1 MSWLVYV
8 FAILAAFF
16 ILVTIHELGHYLVAR
31 RSGVAVLRF
40 SIGLGRPIY
49 KLVDKNGTEW
59 TLGWIP
65 IGGYVKM
72 LDEREFEV
80 PPDMRAQTFNAA
92 SPPRRI
98 AIAAAGPVANLVLS
112 LAVFWLILV
121 SGTSYPV
128 AILDAPSQGSAAWEA
143 GFAGGE
149 RIVEVDGDTTPTWF
163 DVNLALAD
171 RLGETGSIEF
181 TVEHQGHQAMR
192 SIPIQSWLQGKRDA
206 DLTRELGFVPAVVP
220 VVDEVVAGSAAEL
233 AGLRS
238 GDRISFIDGSEVHS
252 WSELASRIAA
262 SPGNS
267 MSIEVV
273 RSGTSVSTVLTP
285 TAVEGSDGAL
295 RGFAGISVAMQ
306 EHSVRLGA
314 LAAVPAALDKTLDAI
329 GLTVGVVWKMIS
341 GSVSVENLAGP
352 VTVAQFAGQAMQVG
366 WIPFLSLLAFLS
378 ISLGII
384 NLLPIPVLDGGHI
397 LYASIELLSGKPLPA
412 RVELIAGRVG
422 FVLVGC
428 LMMLA
433 FYSDFTRIFG

>member
-128 AILDAPSQGSAAWEA
+128 ANLDAPSQGSAAWEA

-149 RIVEVDGDTTPTWF
+149 RIVEVDGDATPSWY
-163 DVNLALAD
+163 DVNLALAA
-171 RLGETGSIEF
+171 RLGETGSIEI
-181 TVEHQGHQAMR
+181 TVQHHGHQAMR
-192 SIPIQSWLQGKRDA
+192 SIPIQSWLQGTRDA
-206 DLTRELGFVPAVVP
+206 DLTRELGLVPALAP
-220 VVDEVVAGSAAEL
+220 VVDEVVEGSAAEL

-262 SPGNS
+262 SPGS
-267 MSIEVV
+267 GMAIEVV

-285 TAVEGSDGAL
+285 TSVEGSDGAL

-314 LAAVPAALDKTLDAI
+314 LAAVPAAMDKTLDAI
-329 GLTVGVVWKMIS
+329 ALTVGVVRKMIT
-341 GSVSVENLAGP
+341 GNVSVDNLAGP
-352 VTVAQFAGQAMQVG
+352 VTVAQVAGQAMQVG

-378 ISLGII
+378 ISLG
-384 NLLPIPVLDGGHI
+384 
-397 LYASIELLSGKPLPA
+397 SI
-412 RVELIAGRVG
+412 
-422 FVLVGC
+422 
-428 LMMLA
+428 
-433 FYSDFTRIFG
+433 